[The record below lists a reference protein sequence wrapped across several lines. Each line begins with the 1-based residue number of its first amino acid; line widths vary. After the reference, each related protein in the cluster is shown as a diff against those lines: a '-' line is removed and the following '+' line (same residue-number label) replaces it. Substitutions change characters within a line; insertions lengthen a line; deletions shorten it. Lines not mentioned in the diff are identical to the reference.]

1 MRTSSTLATLVTA
14 AAVALIASGPA
25 AAYQEV
31 AVTDGGTITGTVK
44 FGGSAPKGETI
55 EVTKDQEACGKTAA
69 SEALIVNA
77 QSKGLK
83 NAVVF
88 LEKVEKGKKLDKA
101 PVVLDNTKCVFVP
114 HVVAMPSGASLDV
127 KNSDPILHN
136 THAYLGARTIFNL
149 ALPTQNQVI
158 KKKITQNGVIR
169 VQCDAHTHMSAW
181 VLAVDHPYFAA
192 TDDYG
197 TFKLDGVPP
206 GKYTLAVWHAPWKAK
221 SKDKGGRVLYEPEE
235 GHKLTQEVS
244 VPAKGDVKV
253 SFELK

>member
-1 MRTSSTLATLVTA
+1 MRTSSTLATLAIAVT
-14 AAVALIASGPA
+14 VVLIAAGPA
-25 AAYQEV
+25 GAYEEV
-31 AVTDGGTITGTVK
+31 AVTDGGTISGIVK
-44 FGGSAPKGETI
+44 FAGSAPKAEPL

-88 LEKVEKGKKLDKA
+88 LEKVEKGKKLGGA
-101 PVVLDNTKCVFVP
+101 PVLENAKCVFVP
-114 HVVAMPSGASLDV
+114 HVQAMPSGASLDV

-136 THAYLGARTIFNL
+136 THAYLGMRTIFNL

-181 VLAVDHPYFAA
+181 VLAVDHPYFAV
-192 TDDYG
+192 TDDNG

-221 SKDKGGRVLYEPEE
+221 GKDKGGRILYEPEE

-244 VPAKGDVKV
+244 VAAKGDVKV

>member
-1 MRTSSTLATLVTA
+1 MRPRSTLATLVI
-14 AAVALIASGPA
+14 AVTFALISSGSA
-25 AAYQEV
+25 GAYEEV
-31 AVTDGGTITGTVK
+31 AVTDGGTITGIVK
-44 FGGSAPKGETI
+44 LAGPAPKAETI
-55 EVTKDQEACGKTAA
+55 EVTKDQEACGKTAP
-69 SEALIVNA
+69 SEALVVNA

-88 LEKVEKGKKLDKA
+88 LDKVDKGKKLGKA
-101 PVVLDNTKCVFVP
+101 PVLDNTKCLFVP
-114 HVVAMPSGASLDV
+114 HVVAMPAGTSLDV

-136 THAYLGARTIFNL
+136 THAYLGTRTIFNL

-158 KKKITQNGVIR
+158 KKKIIQNGVIR

-181 VLAVDHPYFAA
+181 VLAVDHPYFAV
-192 TDDYG
+192 TDDNG
-197 TFKLDGVPP
+197 AFKLDGVPP
-206 GKYTLAVWHAPWKAK
+206 GKYTLAVWHAPWKTK
-221 SKDKGGRVLYEPEE
+221 GKDKGGRVLYEPEE